1 MNSHESMMEQ
11 IRRLNA
17 EEQIKHEQRKQT
29 ALNRIRELRLKQKTN
44 ETVHTPS

>member
-1 MNSHESMMEQ
+1 MNSHETMIEQ

-17 EEQIKHEQRKQT
+17 EEALKHEQRKQT

-44 ETVHTPS
+44 EKVYTPS